1 MKMATLTIRNLP
13 DEVRELLRVQAA
25 KHSRSMEAEARDL
38 ITVAVTRRRQTGAE
52 LFRDINAR
60 FAEIGGVDL
69 ELPEREPLDAPR
81 VNFDHPD
88 YDPA

>member
-1 MKMATLTIRNLP
+1 MATLTIRNLP

-25 KHSRSMEAEARDL
+25 RHSRSMEAEAREL
-38 ITVAVTRRRQTGAE
+38 ITVAVTRQRQTGAE
-52 LFRDINAR
+52 LFHDINTR
-60 FAEIGGVDL
+60 FAEVGGVDL
-69 ELPEREPLDAPR
+69 ELPEREAMREPR